1 MLGCGRNLLG
11 ACRTGMWVKILLVV
25 SVGIALTNVMGSCPP
40 FAPAATAAPKP
51 ITITWWINPWRITPP
66 GFPPDKAVTAEDFP
80 QWASS
85 EFMKLH
91 PEVTVKYEVVTNA
104 GFDQKVAA
112 AILAGNPPD
121 VLKPIGFKQEWVKQG
136 LLEPL
141 DEYLTAADRE
151 DFYQYALDVGK
162 VGNHYYLFPWN
173 NSNNGMGSTLLLN
186 PAIFKERGV
195 SLPPLPDRGWTL
207 DEFLDAARK
216 LTFDRDGDG
225 KTDVYA
231 LSFPAK
237 DLLVMMGWMHL
248 FGARLLNSDETEFAL
263 NSPQG
268 VRALEFIVDAIYKYK
283 IAPEGAAGMGIYD
296 SINMFHQGKTAIG
309 YGGPYEIGRIDRYVK
324 EGKLKEAF
332 PVHIARYPHLPEV
345 GPIAYHTSGGFVVF
359 RQRDPE
365 KKKMVMEFARFLTN
379 KENTAL
385 LKSLLYVTARKSVNK
400 DLYKGSPF
408 EKEVDVYVRAIEH
421 GIPYFG
427 SADINTDPIDKH
439 LQAMFEAAL
448 GKTKTPKQALDDFV
462 REANKI
468 VFKK

>member
-1 MLGCGRNLLG
+1 MKWSLL
-11 ACRTGMWVKILLVV
+11 ALV
-25 SVGIALTNVMGSCPP
+25 ALTVAAVLGSLPL
-40 FAPAATAAPKP
+40 AAQAAAAAQKP

-66 GFPPDKAVTAEDFP
+66 GFPADKAVTAEDFP
-80 QWASS
+80 KWASE

-91 PEVTVKYEVVTNA
+91 PNVTVKYEVVTNA

-121 VLKPIGFKQEWVKQG
+121 VLRPIGFKQEWVKQG
-136 LLEPL
+136 LLEPI
-141 DEYLTAADRE
+141 DEYLTAEDKE
-151 DFYQYALDVGK
+151 DFYRYALDVGK

-186 PAIFKERGV
+186 PAIFKERNV
-195 SLPPLPDRGWTL
+195 SLPPLPDRGWTV
-207 DEFLDAARK
+207 DEFLNAARK
-216 LTFDRDGDG
+216 LTFDRNGDG

-237 DLLVMMGWMHL
+237 DLYVMMGWMHV
-248 FGARLLNSDETEFAL
+248 FGARLFNASETEVVL
-263 NSPQG
+263 NSPEG
-268 VRALEFIVDAIYKYK
+268 VRALEFIVDCIYKYK

-296 SINMFHQGKTAIG
+296 SINMFHQGLTAIG

-324 EGKLKEAF
+324 EGQLKEAF

-365 KKKMVMEFARFLTN
+365 KKKVVMEFARFLTN

-408 EKEVDVYVRAIEH
+408 EKEVDTYVRAIEN

-427 SADINTDPIDKH
+427 SANISTEPIDKH

-448 GKTKTPKQALDDFV
+448 ARTKTPKQALDDFV
-462 REANKI
+462 REANRALFNK
-468 VFKK
+468 